1 MPVSSYY
8 EQDLISILTPTRER
22 PENVARLVTSIFSKC
37 KNPDKVE
44 VLFYVDEDDD
54 TFPNEFLNKNVKKIV
69 GPKIWLSLMQ
79 NVLYAN
85 AKGEIIMYAGDDI
98 EFGSKNWDV
107 IVRERF
113 NKYTD
118 KICVVYGNDNATH
131 GEAIA
136 IHAFLHR
143 NWINAVGCWVAPG
156 RGSLYD
162 FWITEV
168 GRKLG
173 RLEYVP
179 ELQIS
184 HIHYRQGQGLAPFDA
199 TYKRVYAA
207 SRSWVPKLTYR
218 RLKRE
223 RRIDLI
229 LLSEAMNSNPPRDL
243 NYLIADFVIYISNKL
258 EIYSID
264 RRRVLTLSNLTIV
277 PLLLK
282 QIFK

>member
-1 MPVSSYY
+1 
-8 EQDLISILTPTRER
+8 
-22 PENVARLVTSIFSKC
+22 
-37 KNPDKVE
+37 
-44 VLFYVDEDDD
+44 
-54 TFPNEFLNKNVKKIV
+54 
-69 GPKIWLSLMQ
+69 MQ